1 MGKFST
7 QSEAT
12 MTARA
17 SLVGLLTAPQPPQA
31 VDKKNE
37 APGETPVS
45 RRAFFA
51 FRKQ

>member
-17 SLVGLLTAPQPPQA
+17 SMIALLTVPHAPA
-31 VDKKNE
+31 DKAKAE
-37 APGETPVS
+37 KSGDAPSLS
-45 RRAFFA
+45 RRRFLAL
-51 FRKQ
+51 R